1 MIKEKYTF
9 DDLVEIMK
17 ILRSENGCPWD
28 RVQNHESL
36 KKYLIEET
44 YEVLEVIDLNDK
56 KDFAKNWVTFCCR
69 LFSMP
74 R

>member
-36 KKYLIEET
+36 KNILSRRRMRF
-44 YEVLEVIDLNDK
+44 L
-56 KDFAKNWVTFCCR
+56 R
-69 LFSMP
+69 
-74 R
+74 